1 MPFWSDSRM
10 SPKLSYRWLLDI
22 GGGPGTSIA
31 NYTVRSFQKP
41 SFTVG
46 VSEYLNIN
54 DLAYKPGIVSWTP
67 IDVTLVDP
75 ENTFENNSKI
85 LYRIIQESGYVKDPR
100 NAEQFP
106 ASAIVKKRNSSL
118 LGGGGAYGGL
128 ITFTQIDSHGDAVE
142 TWTLWNPFISSIN
155 FGQANYAS
163 DELMTISVQIYYDFA
178 DFRLAHE

>member
-1 MPFWSDSRM
+1 M

-54 DLAYKPGIVSWTP
+54 A
-67 IDVTLVDP
+67 
-75 ENTFENNSKI
+75 
-85 LYRIIQESGYVKDPR
+85 
-100 NAEQFP
+100 
-106 ASAIVKKRNSSL
+106 L
-118 LGGGGAYGGL
+118 LGGGGSYGGL
-128 ITFTQIDSHGDAVE
+128 ITFTQIDSEGDTIE